1 MKYIVILIQ
10 KKIMN
15 HNRRS
20 TKNSKDRTIAW
31 LKGEGNQMFKPPRS
45 NH

>member
-1 MKYIVILIQ
+1 
-10 KKIMN
+10 MN

-20 TKNSKDRTIAW
+20 TENSKDGTAAW